1 MAHDGGVLPFG
12 MDAGGRRSA
21 MRGRLARLDG
31 VAGAILARHGYP
43 GAVAELAA
51 EAIALAACLATT
63 MSFDGVFTLQA
74 RGNGPLRTL
83 LADVT
88 SEGAVRGYAHAD
100 GQADLPEGA
109 GAPAPFMELTGG
121 GHLAF
126 TVDQGAKGRHQGIV
140 PIEEGDL
147 AGVSTRY
154 FRDSEQID
162 TELLLA
168 AAPDG
173 AEGWRAAALLLQRI
187 PEEGGAGGAPPAS
200 GGEAGAWHTARTLM
214 ATCSREELLDPEL
227 PGEILLH
234 RLFNEFDL
242 RVSPVRPM
250 RDECRCSPE
259 KVERMLEGLPAGEKG
274 ELAGEDGAISIACE
288 FCKKVHR
295 HHVPARSGIQS
306 GI

>member
-31 VAGAILARHGYP
+31 PASGILGRHGYP
-43 GAVAELAA
+43 EAVAELAA
-51 EAIALAACLATT
+51 EAVALAACLATT

-74 RGNGPLRTL
+74 GGSGPVRTL

-88 SEGAVRGYAHAD
+88 SDGAVRGYVHAD
-100 GQADLPEGA
+100 AKAALPDGA

-140 PIEEGDL
+140 PIEEGGL
-147 AGVSTRY
+147 AGVAMRY

-162 TELLLA
+162 TELMLA

-173 AEGWRAAALLLQRI
+173 AKGWRAAALLLQRI
-187 PEEGGAGGAPPAS
+187 PEEGGEDGAPPAS
-200 GGEAGAWHTARTLM
+200 GGEAEEWRTARTLM
-214 ATCSREELLDPEL
+214 ATCSRGELLDPEL

-274 ELAGEDGAISIACE
+274 ELADEDGTISISCE
-288 FCKKVHR
+288 FCKKVHKHR
-295 HHVPARSGIQS
+295 VPAPLGN
-306 GI
+306 

>member
-1 MAHDGGVLPFG
+1 MTHNGGVLPFG

-21 MRGRLARLDG
+21 MRGRLARIDG
-31 VAGAILARHGYP
+31 VASGILFRHGYP
-43 GAVAELAA
+43 EAVAELVA

-74 RGNGPLRTL
+74 GGNGPVRTL
-83 LADVT
+83 LADIT
-88 SEGAVRGYAHAD
+88 SDGAARGYAHAD
-100 GQADLPEGA
+100 GRAALPNGA
-109 GAPAPFMELTGG
+109 GAPAPFMELMGG

-147 AGVSTRY
+147 AGVSKRY

-173 AEGWRAAALLLQRI
+173 TKGWRAAALLLQRI
-187 PEEGGAGGAPPAS
+187 PEEGGADGAPPVS
-200 GGEAGAWHTARTLM
+200 GGEAEEWRTARTLM
-214 ATCSREELLDPEL
+214 ATCSREEMLDPEL

-242 RVSPVRPM
+242 KVSPVRPM
-250 RDECRCSPE
+250 RDECRCTPE
-259 KVERMLEGLPAGEKG
+259 KVERMLEGLPAGEKEG
-274 ELAGEDGAISIACE
+274 LADDDGTIPISCE
-288 FCKKVHR
+288 FCKKTHKHR
-295 HHVPARSGIQS
+295 MPAALEI
-306 GI
+306 

>member
-1 MAHDGGVLPFG
+1 MTHSGGVLPFS
-12 MDAGGRRSA
+12 MDAGGSRPA
-21 MRGRLARLDG
+21 MRGRLGRLDG
-31 VAGAILARHGYP
+31 VAGGILARHGYP
-43 GAVAELAA
+43 EAVAELAA

-74 RGNGPLRTL
+74 GGDGPVRTL
-83 LADVT
+83 LADIT
-88 SEGAVRGYAHAD
+88 SDGAVRGYAHVDEAAAPPD
-100 GQADLPEGA
+100 GT
-109 GAPAPFMELTGG
+109 GAPAPFRDLMGG

-147 AGVSTRY
+147 AGVSMRY

-162 TELLLA
+162 TELVLA

-173 AEGWRAAALLLQRI
+173 GGGWRAAALLLQRI
-187 PEEGGAGGAPPAS
+187 PEEGGVDGAPPAS
-200 GGEAGAWHTARTLM
+200 GDGAEEWHTARTLM

-242 RVSPVRPM
+242 RVSPMRPM

-259 KVERMLEGLPAGEKG
+259 KVERMLGGLPEEDRDG
-274 ELAGEDGAISIACE
+274 LADGDGTISISCE
-288 FCKKVHR
+288 FCKKVHEHR
-295 HHVPARSGIQS
+295 APVPLGI
-306 GI
+306 